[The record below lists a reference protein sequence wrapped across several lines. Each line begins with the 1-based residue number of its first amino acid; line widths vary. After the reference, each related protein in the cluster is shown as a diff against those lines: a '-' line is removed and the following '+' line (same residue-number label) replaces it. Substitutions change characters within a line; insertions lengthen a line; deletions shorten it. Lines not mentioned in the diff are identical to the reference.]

1 MFAGVTASEG
11 LHWLEDGVHVIR
23 SSEFDLMGQGDEL
36 HVAVRDLVGQAFD
49 LFAYLTAEIEQGD
62 ATDHE
67 LRMAAVLGSR
77 LGTGSIASQ
86 I

>member
-1 MFAGVTASEG
+1 VVAGVTVSEG

-23 SSEFDLMGQGDEL
+23 SSEYDLMGQGDDL
-36 HVAVRDLVGQAFD
+36 HEAVRDFVGQAFD
-49 LFAYLTAEIEQGD
+49 LFAYLTAEIEQRD

-77 LGTGSIASQ
+77 LGAGSIVNQ
-86 I
+86 T